1 MKDYYQILGVSSAA
15 HASDI
20 KRAYRK
26 LALLYHPDKNPDP
39 SAELYIKEINEAY
52 DVLSDPQS
60 RSAYDLQRENPFRVV
75 VEEPPRHRDPAY
87 RRPASSRPKRKS
99 ESERIYEMMAAYHK
113 PARWMIIIAFGFCVL
128 LFADTMLPVRQSTDQ
143 IVDIRHS
150 KQAISRGSYGR
161 VITANILVFA
171 SGNRLKISSD
181 DGDYFKIGD
190 YIQIN
195 SSRILGVE
203 MHVVGKNAYVA
214 DVPVSIYGSFWFG
227 PAALLLISFIGLCFP
242 KKIELTFNLAV
253 GCFFVLILNV
263 IFVLIS

>member
-1 MKDYYQILGVSSAA
+1 MKDYYQILGVSSSA

-60 RSAYDLQRENPFRVV
+60 RSAYDLQRENPFHVA

-87 RRPASSRPKRKS
+87 KRPTSSRPKRKS

-113 PARWMIIIAFGFCVL
+113 PARWMIITAFSFCVL
-128 LFADTMLPVRQSTDQ
+128 LLFDTMLPVRKSTDQ

-181 DGDYFKIGD
+181 DGDHFRIGD

-195 SSRILGVE
+195 SSRIFGIELD
-203 MHVVGKNAYVA
+203 VVGKNAYVA
-214 DVPVSIYGSFWFG
+214 NVPVSIYGSFWFG
-227 PAALLLISFIGLCFP
+227 PAALLLISVIGLCFP